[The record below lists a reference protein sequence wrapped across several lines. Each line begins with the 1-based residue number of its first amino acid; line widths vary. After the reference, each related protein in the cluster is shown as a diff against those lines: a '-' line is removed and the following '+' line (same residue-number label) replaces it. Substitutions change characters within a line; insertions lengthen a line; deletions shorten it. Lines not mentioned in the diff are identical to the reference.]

1 MRKIGLLLGLLVS
14 GPSFAAS
21 EIVTNDIVLKLIAAG
36 MTDDVIVAKIKASP
50 TQFDLDTD
58 KIISLKKSG
67 VSGPV
72 LAAMIG
78 APSNNV
84 TNIAAFSADSPDPL
98 APRPSG
104 VYMLETDPAP
114 GKMVRIDPTTSNQ
127 TKTGNFLGYALTG
140 GIASMSFKAVIPND
154 RARVIAKAPQPAFYF
169 YFDQANGSLSSGA
182 GFNAFFGPGAAVTS
196 PSEFSL
202 IRFDAKSGR
211 REAKVGKFNIGG
223 AKSGVMD
230 KDRIAFQY
238 DQLAPGVFKV
248 SPTAPLSPG
257 EYGFLYSVSSS
268 GMGMASSGNMMA
280 RVFDFSIVK

>member
-1 MRKIGLLLGLLVS
+1 MIALGLL
-14 GPSFAAS
+14 PKHR
-21 EIVTNDIVLKLIAAG
+21 N
-36 MTDDVIVAKIKASP
+36 P
-50 TQFDLDTD
+50 
-58 KIISLKKSG
+58 
-67 VSGPV
+67 P
-72 LAAMIG
+72 
-78 APSNNV
+78 
-84 TNIAAFSADSPDPL
+84 
-98 APRPSG
+98 
-104 VYMLETDPAP
+104 
-114 GKMVRIDPTTSNQ
+114 
-127 TKTGNFLGYALTG
+127 
-140 GIASMSFKAVIPND
+140 
-154 RARVIAKAPQPAFYF
+154 FYF

-202 IRFDAKSGR
+202 IRFDTKSGR

-268 GMGMASSGNMMA
+268 GMGMASGGNMMA
-280 RVFDFSIVK
+280 RAFDFSIVNSRALASSLTINAPSLALRPSRAIAPPNPAFAGVAKLVDAPDLGSGIERCGGSSPFARTSFAKARSLGDMRPRRIPEG